1 MRVTTL
7 DRSSPEGFSTI
18 HTVEQLGPNMSR
30 TPSGNLV
37 CRNVPLAR
45 VGWMLYGPN
54 ETPIKVGENGIA
66 YVERNGA
73 ALFAEPCVTSF
84 VGAAIVD
91 EHPDDDVTPENWT
104 KLAKGTC
111 IDAWQG
117 EGDDTDVVLG
127 DLLITEIN
135 LINSILSGKREVS
148 AGYDAD
154 YEQVGDGMGKQSNI
168 IVNHIALVEKGRCG
182 PRCSIGDH
190 DSFHQPGKETPMGT
204 PRTKLSTSPQRRV
217 ALQGLRQAV
226 KDAEA
231 DLLAAEQEPDE
242 EEVSTGDTHI
252 HIHTGGTGPVTTD
265 GPDPDAE
272 EGDPAGD
279 PNVDPNAAA
288 SGAAT
293 TDDPNEARFAAIEGA
308 LSELAAAVAKLT
320 GGEAGEAGDSAS
332 NGDPEAPGATDPADT
347 DDEFPEDLKK
357 GDEDGKT
364 KDSAAL
370 ATGYQQVLARA
381 EVLVPGFRMPTFDAK
396 AKRVATIDAMCSAR
410 RKCLDAAFQTT
421 DGAALITGI
430 TGKPTLDLAK
440 ASCKDVATIFNAAAG
455 AKALLNNAKAT
466 KDSAK
471 PPVAAKPTGPMTP
484 AQINA
489 QNAAFWAGRVQ

>member
-1 MRVTTL
+1 MRGTTC
-7 DRSSPEGFSTI
+7 DRAHPEGFSTI

-30 TPSGNLV
+30 TPNGNLV

-45 VGWMLYGPN
+45 VGWMMYGPN
-54 ETPIKVGENGIA
+54 ETPIEVGDNGIA
-66 YVERNGA
+66 YIERDAHTLFADTCVNSFIGA
-73 ALFAEPCVTSF
+73 AV
-84 VGAAIVD
+84 VD
-91 EHPDDDVTPENWT
+91 EHPEDDVTPENWS

-117 EGDDTDVVLG
+117 DGDDADVVLG
-127 DLLITEIN
+127 SLLITEAK
-135 LINSILSGKREVS
+135 LIDSILTGKREVS

-154 YEQVGDGMGKQSNI
+154 YEQVADGMGRQTNI
-168 IVNHIALVEKGRCG
+168 IVNHVALVEKGRCG

-190 DSFHQPGKETPMGT
+190 DSFYQPGKEKPMGT

-231 DLLAAEQEPDE
+231 DLLAAEQDPDE

-252 HIHTGGTGPVTTD
+252 HIHTGGPAGMETTAD
-265 GPDPDAE
+265 SPDDLDPDLKT
-272 EGDPAGD
+272 
-279 PNVDPNAAA
+279 
-288 SGAAT
+288 GAKPDAT
-293 TDDPNEARFAAIEGA
+293 QQQTEDDPNETRFAAIEGA

-320 GGEAGEAGDSAS
+320 AGEAGEGEDA
-332 NGDPEAPGATDPADT
+332 DPELNPDAPVAKPDGT

-357 GDEDGKT
+357 DDKDGTGKT
-364 KDSAAL
+364 ADSAAL
-370 ATGYQQVLARA
+370 ATSYQQVLARA
-381 EVLVPGFRMPTFDAK
+381 EVLVPGFRMATFDAK
-396 AKRVATIDAMCSAR
+396 AKRVATVDAMCQAR

-430 TGKPTLDLAK
+430 TGKPVLDLAK
-440 ASCKDVATIFNAAAG
+440 ASCKDVATLFNAASG

-466 KDSAK
+466 NDSAK
-471 PPVAAKPTGPMTP
+471 PPVQKQTGPMTP